1 MCRVTAFT
9 YKLDDMEAIEET
21 LVADN
26 SRREHGGNGED
37 EQLLD
42 DFE

>member
-1 MCRVTAFT
+1 
-9 YKLDDMEAIEET
+9 LDDMEAIEESFD
-21 LVADN
+21 AK
-26 SRREHGGNGED
+26 RREHHGED